1 MFKLGLCC
9 LFHEQP
15 IRFPATTATALA
27 RLERPRQLERL
38 AGLCQ
43 ANAEALGQAIDYC
56 ADHGIGAFRINSQI
70 LPLKTHPQVGYRMEE
85 LPGGGAIIEQFRQ
98 AGRMAAQKR
107 IRLSMHPDQFV
118 VLNSNTPKVVASSL
132 AELAYQ
138 AEFGEWT
145 GVDVINLHGGGIYG
159 DRAAALDRLEQE
171 IERLPAAIRSRLTLE
186 NDDRCFTPSDLLP
199 VCRRTGIPLVY
210 DVHHHRCLPDALSVE
225 DATTAAIQTWGGRKP
240 LFHISSPKA
249 GWIAGADPRPHH
261 DFIDPADFPA
271 CWRNLDLT
279 IEIEAKAKE
288 TAVER
293 LAAQLSR
300 EDAKNAK

>member
-1 MFKLGLCC
+1 MLKLGLCC

-15 IRFPATTATALA
+15 IRFATTTATAMA
-27 RLERPRQLERL
+27 RLERLRQLERL

-56 ADHGIGAFRINSQI
+56 AGHGIGAFRINSQI

-85 LPGGGAIIEQFRQ
+85 LPGGGAIIEAFRR
-98 AGRMAAQKR
+98 AGRLALQKR

-145 GVDVINLHGGGIYG
+145 GVEVINLHGGGVYG
-159 DRAAALDRLEQE
+159 DRAVALERLEQE
-171 IERLPAAIRSRLTLE
+171 IGRLPAAIRCRLTLE

-199 VCRRTGIPLVY
+199 VCQRTGIPLVY
-210 DVHHHRCLPDALSVE
+210 DVHHHRCRPDALSVE
-225 DATTAAIQTWGGRKP
+225 QATAAAIQTWGPREP
-240 LFHISSPKA
+240 LFHLSSPKA
-249 GWIAGADPRPHH
+249 GWTAGANPRPHH
-261 DFIDPADFPA
+261 DFIDPADFPD
-271 CWRNLDLT
+271 CWRHLDLT
-279 IEIEAKAKE
+279 IDVEAKAKE
-288 TAVER
+288 LAVER
-293 LAAQLSR
+293 LASQLAR
-300 EDAKNAK
+300 